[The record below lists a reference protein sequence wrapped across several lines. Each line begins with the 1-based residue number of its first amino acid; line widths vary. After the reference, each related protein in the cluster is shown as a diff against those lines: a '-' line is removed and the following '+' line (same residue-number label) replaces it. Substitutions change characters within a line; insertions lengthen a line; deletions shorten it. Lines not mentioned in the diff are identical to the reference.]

1 MKSFRLLLALA
12 SLATGFVRPARATV
26 ETYTIDP
33 VHSSVGFS
41 IKRFVSK
48 VPGSFTKFSG
58 TISLDSDHPEKN
70 SVEATI
76 EVASVNTADSGRD
89 DHLKTPDFFDAAKF
103 PAITF
108 KSKTWKATGKD
119 AFDVSGDLMIHG
131 VTKPVV
137 LKVNFLGIVP
147 ASQGS
152 AKISGWDAATTLN
165 KADFGVNGP
174 AILGAMLGDE
184 VAVTINIS
192 AEQKK

>member
-1 MKSFRLLLALA
+1 MKLTRSLLALS
-12 SLATGFVRPARATV
+12 SLAAAFTTTARAVV
-26 ETYTIDP
+26 ETYAIDS

-41 IKRFVSK
+41 IRRIVSK

-58 TISLDSDHPEKN
+58 TITVDRDDLEKS

-76 EVASVNTADSGRD
+76 EVASVNTADTGRD

-103 PAITF
+103 PSITF
-108 KSKTWKATGKD
+108 KSKTWKKTGKD
-119 AFDVSGDLMIHG
+119 AFDVTGDLTLHG

-137 LKVNFLGIVP
+137 LKVNLDGFAPGQNG
-147 ASQGS
+147 AQ
-152 AKISGWDAATTLN
+152 ISGWDATTTLN

-174 AILGAMLGDE
+174 AMLGTMLGDE

-192 AEQKK
+192 ANQKK